1 VYILIISAIVMILFL
16 TAYIHQELVHLA
28 NQNLELESI
37 SKRKENEVQAL
48 SRFIKDKDAQV
59 RGLRESQDVMAD
71 SILRLKETVASLQA
85 ERSRLEVQAAK
96 QVEDLERTSGEGSS
110 LRSRLQKQVEETSSL
125 RAAVEELEGQ
135 IKFCEED
142 RLALSSEL
150 NATRAEA
157 YEIDVRSSRAVNCC
171 DSNPMCNLCR
181 LRR

>member
-96 QVEDLERTSGEGSS
+96 QARSGTYLWRGEQLTLPSS
-110 LRSRLQKQVEETSSL
+110 KT
-125 RAAVEELEGQ
+125 G
-135 IKFCEED
+135 
-142 RLALSSEL
+142 
-150 NATRAEA
+150 
-157 YEIDVRSSRAVNCC
+157 
-171 DSNPMCNLCR
+171 
-181 LRR
+181 